1 MANLGHRLTLAGV
14 AVLAL
19 VTAAGCSASSGG
31 SSASSSPFSVARPA
45 SDPLYPQAKQDVFQK
60 TLNKALATQIGTPG
74 AMVAIWTPGSGKW
87 VGTAGTS
94 DPATKT
100 PVDPAAYF
108 RIGSQTKPF
117 TVTLLL
123 QLVDEGKLSLGDTI
137 EKWFPSLPD
146 AKTITVK
153 QLTDMTSGIKS
164 YTTNPE
170 FLKQWNANP
179 VTIELDPDQLISWG
193 TSLPRAFP
201 PGQGMLYSDT
211 NTVMVGRIVEME
223 SGNSFSKQLEQKIV
237 APMAL
242 NDTSFPTPLSNNLI
256 PDPYPQGFTTQ
267 TSTKPVNATN
277 WNPSIASFAGANIST
292 LENMQV
298 WVHEL
303 GTGATL
309 KPATWEQRRN
319 IPLGPGNKGYGI
331 GMFSLGGWLGHNGSI
346 PGYTSVG
353 LYNPANNTV
362 IVVAAFSDI
371 CEPKFCVDSPAM
383 MIWEDFAKLPE
394 LAATTPSA
402 SSSAR

>member
-1 MANLGHRLTLAGV
+1 M
-14 AVLAL
+14 
-19 VTAAGCSASSGG
+19 
-31 SSASSSPFSVARPA
+31 
-45 SDPLYPQAKQDVFQK
+45 FQK

-193 TSLPRAFP
+193 RRCRGRSLPA
-201 PGQGMLYSDT
+201 GMLYSDT
-211 NTVMVGRIVEME
+211 NTVMVGRIKLRWSPAARSPSSWNEDRGADGSQRHLVPDAAVEQPNPGPAPAGAPPPDVDE
-223 SGNSFSKQLEQKIV
+223 ARQRDQLEPIDRIV
-237 APMAL
+237 RRSQHQHAREH
-242 NDTSFPTPLSNNLI
+242 
-256 PDPYPQGFTTQ
+256 
-267 TSTKPVNATN
+267 
-277 WNPSIASFAGANIST
+277 AG
-292 LENMQV
+292 M
-298 WVHEL
+298 
-303 GTGATL
+303 GAR
-309 KPATWEQRRN
+309 ARNRRDAEARDVIEQRRN
-319 IPLGPGNKGYGI
+319 IPLGPGNRATALACSASGLARAQRFDSGI
-331 GMFSLGGWLGHNGSI
+331 HVGRALQPGEQHGDRCRGILGH
-346 PGYTSVG
+346 
-353 LYNPANNTV
+353 L
-362 IVVAAFSDI
+362 
-371 CEPKFCVDSPAM
+371 
-383 MIWEDFAKLPE
+383 
-394 LAATTPSA
+394 
-402 SSSAR
+402 